1 MIRAVAL
8 RVAVDFGTS
17 STCAVLAVGAAP
29 PRLVVVDG
37 APLLPSA
44 VCAAPDGRLFVGPDA
59 QRQAAI
65 DPSRY
70 EPHPKRHLDEGE
82 LLLGDQVVP
91 VVEVVRAVLARMV
104 AEARRAAGGAPVERL
119 VLTHPADWGPV
130 RPAVLRS
137 AAQPLA
143 RDVVLIPEP
152 VAATL
157 FYLTELGNLTEPGYL
172 TELGP
177 GEGRAVL
184 GVLDLAG
191 GTVDAGVVRCG
202 PATGP
207 DPGSRIADLTVL
219 ATRGDPHFG
228 GADID
233 QALLDHVGTICSPA
247 DPAAWRALVEGRD
260 LADRRRRRVLRADVR
275 TAKETLS
282 RHSYADVPVP
292 PPFRDVHVTRAELER
307 LIEPAL
313 GAAVALLQEALT
325 EAGCGSGRPP
335 AAVFLVGGSSRIPL
349 VARLV
354 HERLGIVP
362 LTLDVPETVV
372 AHGAL
377 RVVGEET
384 SDDSHPHSTHPHSI
398 PPPRPRSSRTG
409 RVLSTSLVVA
419 LVVATSVVAAL
430 VWGAGRDRAGE
441 DPGGRVARY
450 SYSFGPVPGWEQAG
464 GNDTLR
470 EVRLVPAD
478 AQGAGADGSGADGSG
493 ADGSGADGTEAVLV
507 QENRLDYDSD
517 AAPARPRRELQSQL
531 ADSRREATP
540 RYSGFAAHASFAG
553 RDVIY
558 YRERPADGST
568 VDWYVLLRRR
578 VQVSVGCRYTPAAAR
593 QVERAC
599 RDVVRTLRIS

>member
-1 MIRAVAL
+1 MAL
-8 RVAVDFGTS
+8 WMAVDFGTS
-17 STCAVLAVGAAP
+17 STCAVMAADAAA

-44 VCAAPDGRLFVGPDA
+44 VYAAPDGRLFVGQDA

-82 LLLGDQVVP
+82 LLLGDRVVP

-104 AEARRAAGGAPVERL
+104 AEARRATGGAPVEHL

-143 RDVVLIPEP
+143 REVVLVPEP

-157 FYLTELGNLTEPGYL
+157 FYLTELRPDAGRGGDLQSGPSPAAPAAPAVPGAAL
-172 TELGP
+172 
-177 GEGRAVL
+177 A
-184 GVLDLAG
+184 VLDLGG
-191 GTVDAGVVRCG
+191 GTVDASVLRCG
-202 PATGP
+202 SVTRLPGPA
-207 DPGSRIADLTVL
+207 PGSRIWDVADIDVTVL

-233 QALLDHVGTICSPA
+233 QALLDHVGTLCSPA
-247 DPAAWRALVEGRD
+247 DPAAWRALVEGRE
-260 LADRRRRRVLRADVR
+260 LADQRRRRVLRDDVR

-292 PPFRDVHVTRAELER
+292 PPFRDVHVTRADLER

-313 GAAVALLQEALT
+313 GGPVALLDEVLT
-325 EAGCGSGRPP
+325 EAGYGPGQRRPV
-335 AAVFLVGGSSRIPL
+335 AVFLVGGSSRIPL

-354 HERLGIVP
+354 HERLGILP
-362 LTLDVPETVV
+362 FTLDVPETVV

-377 RVVGEET
+377 RLVRG
-384 SDDSHPHSTHPHSI
+384 DSMPCAPVNGDASPI
-398 PPPRPRSSRTG
+398 PPRRSRA
-409 RVLSTSLVVA
+409 SLAALVA
-419 LVVATSVVAAL
+419 LVVVAPIVVGAAVVAL
-430 VWGAGRDRAGE
+430 VWGAGRDGAGQ
-441 DPGGRVARY
+441 DAGGRVARY
-450 SYSFGPVPGWEQAG
+450 GYSFALVPGWEQVA
-464 GNDTLR
+464 GNDSLR
-470 EVRLVPAD
+470 EVRLVPA
-478 AQGAGADGSGADGSG
+478 GSNGPTGP
-493 ADGSGADGTEAVLV
+493 EAVLV
-507 QENRLDYDSD
+507 QKNQLDYDSD
-517 AAPARPRRELQSQL
+517 AAPARPRRELQNQL
-531 ADSRREATP
+531 ADSRRSGTA
-540 RYSGFAAHASFAG
+540 RYSSFDPDASFAG

-568 VDWYVLLRRR
+568 VDWYVLLQRR
-578 VQVSVGCRYTPAAAR
+578 VQVSVGCRHTPAAAR

-599 RDVVRTLRIS
+599 REVVRTLQIS

>member
-1 MIRAVAL
+1 MGL

-17 STCAVLAVGAAP
+17 STCAVMATGVVP
-29 PRLVVVDG
+29 PRLVMVDG

-44 VCAAPDGRLFVGPDA
+44 VYAAPDGRLFVGQDA

-82 LLLGDQVVP
+82 LLLGEQVVP

-104 AEARRAAGGAPVERL
+104 AEARRAVGGAPVDHL

-143 RDVVLIPEP
+143 REIVLVPEP

-157 FYLTELGNLTEPGYL
+157 FYLTELRPGA
-172 TELGP
+172 
-177 GEGRAVL
+177 GRAGEAAPAAPEAAL
-184 GVLDLAG
+184 AVLDLGG
-191 GTVDAGVVRCG
+191 GTVDASVVRCG
-202 PATGP
+202 PVS
-207 DPGSRIADLTVL
+207 GSRIADLTVL

-233 QALLDHVGTICSPA
+233 QALLDHVGAICSPA
-247 DPAAWRALVEGRD
+247 DPAAWRALVEGRE
-260 LADRRRRRVLRADVR
+260 LADQRHRRVLRDDVR

-292 PPFRDVHVTRAELER
+292 PPFRDVHVTRADLER

-313 GAAVALLQEALT
+313 GGPVALLDEALT
-325 EAGCGSGRPP
+325 AAGYGLGQRRPV
-335 AAVFLVGGSSRIPL
+335 AVFLVGGSSRIPL

-354 HERLGIVP
+354 HERLGIIP
-362 LTLDVPETVV
+362 RTLDVPEMVV

-377 RVVGEET
+377 RPMNGE
-384 SDDSHPHSTHPHSI
+384 SSHSSCHSSPRHSRLLFAVLALI
-398 PPPRPRSSRTG
+398 VLTG
-409 RVLSTSLVVA
+409 
-419 LVVATSVVAAL
+419 VVAAL
-430 VWGAGRDRAGE
+430 LWGAGRDGAGQDAGE
-441 DPGGRVARY
+441 RVARY
-450 SYSFGPVPGWEQAG
+450 GYSFGLVPGWEQAG
-464 GNDTLR
+464 GNDRLR
-470 EVRLVPAD
+470 EVRLVPA
-478 AQGAGADGSGADGSG
+478 GTDGP
-493 ADGSGADGTEAVLV
+493 EAVLV

-517 AAPARPRRELQSQL
+517 AAPARPRRELQNQL
-531 ADSRREATP
+531 ADSRRSGIQ
-540 RYSGFAAHASFAG
+540 RYSGFDPHASFAG

-578 VQVSVGCRYTPAAAR
+578 VQVSVGCRHTPPTAR

-599 RDVVRTLRIS
+599 REVVRTLQLS